1 MKFHF
6 FLVGDTRVKSTPLT
20 RGSVLKEQNEKA
32 DFALRWLTVQVLL
45 NKLATG
51 LPAHTGLVAT
61 KPEDEG

>member
-1 MKFHF
+1 M
-6 FLVGDTRVKSTPLT
+6 KSTPLT